1 MKSVNA
7 TSIRDVNDKLLSGEH
22 KEVIIDFDISSDDF
36 FALSDYWCER
46 GAKIKKEGDRF
57 MIKLKKIS
65 IPESLDP

>member
-1 MKSVNA
+1 MKNVKA
-7 TSIRDVNDKLLSGEH
+7 TSIQDVNDKLLSGEH

-65 IPESLDP
+65 IPDSLDP

>member
-1 MKSVNA
+1 MKSVTA
-7 TSIRDVNDKLLSGEH
+7 TSIHDVNDKLLSGEH

-46 GAKIKKEGDRF
+46 GAKIKKEGNRF

>member
-1 MKSVNA
+1 MKSVKA

>member
-1 MKSVNA
+1 MKSVKA
-7 TSIRDVNDKLLSGEH
+7 ISIRDVNDKLLSGEH